1 MNINF
6 NRTDESK
13 NNFQLFLKEIDRL
26 NHAMI
31 GKETEITNLR
41 VELNVLI
48 QKIDIISQE
57 QLKIIKIL
65 EASYSNSLNQE
76 SAISSQFS

>member
-1 MNINF
+1 
-6 NRTDESK
+6 
-13 NNFQLFLKEIDRL
+13 
-26 NHAMI
+26 MI

-41 VELNVLI
+41 VELNLLI